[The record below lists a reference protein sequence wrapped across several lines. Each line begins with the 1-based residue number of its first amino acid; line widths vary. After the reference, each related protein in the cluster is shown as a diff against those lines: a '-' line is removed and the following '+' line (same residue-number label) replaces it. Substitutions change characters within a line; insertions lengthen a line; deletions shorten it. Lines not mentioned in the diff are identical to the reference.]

1 VEGAMRDQDM
11 ADVDIIL
18 PGVWAHE
25 SDVHYEELLWCELEE
40 EAMAISPLGEQRPKV
55 GGGHLTEPSLMMWI
69 TLVHVL
75 LS

>member
-11 ADVDIIL
+11 ADVDVIL

-25 SDVHYEELLWCELEE
+25 SNVHYEELLWRELEE
-40 EAMAISPLGEQRPKV
+40 EAMAILPLGEQRPRA
-55 GGGHLTEPSLMMWI
+55 GGHLTEPNLKLWI
-69 TLVHVL
+69 TLVRVL